1 VASVGPGV
9 STGSVGPG
17 IVAGDGGHDV
27 RPLYAR
33 KPAATAEAPT
43 PSAAP
48 EQHQNNTGPGWTG
61 SSSGGSSAALAA
73 WRLP

>member
-17 IVAGDGGHDV
+17 IVAGGGGHDV
-27 RPLYAR
+27 RPLRAR

-48 EQHQNNTGPGWTG
+48 GAASEQHR
-61 SSSGGSSAALAA
+61 S
-73 WRLP
+73 RLDRVEFG